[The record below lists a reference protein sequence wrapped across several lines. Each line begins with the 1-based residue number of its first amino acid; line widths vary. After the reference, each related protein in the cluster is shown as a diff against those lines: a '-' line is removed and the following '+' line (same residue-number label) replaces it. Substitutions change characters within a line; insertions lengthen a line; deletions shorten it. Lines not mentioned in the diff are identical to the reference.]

1 MYPSRSFHIQFGLL
15 MEFFMTSATI
25 QIECTCG
32 VTFGTRHK
40 VYLMATTIFRGII
53 IVLTMSSIVATR
65 TVIVKRDLVLTATC

>member
-1 MYPSRSFHIQFGLL
+1 MHPSRSFHIQFGLL
-15 MEFFMTSATI
+15 IELLINSAII
-25 QIECTCG
+25 QIKCS

-65 TVIVKRDLVLTATC
+65 TVIVKRDLVLTVTC